1 MRPTIPTGPH
11 RVRAS
16 FFDTMK
22 TAALLIFLVAAL
34 LLPSPT
40 HPQEPPPD
48 LPPAVAAG
56 WEETA
61 AWLVSELESQGV
73 VGASLYMTYGGR
85 TVRHLH
91 FGMADRDEGRPVDA
105 DTIFHWGSIT
115 KTLTAIAVMQLR
127 ARGRLDLD
135 APAVA
140 YLPELEAVHDPF
152 GPIEEVTVRRLLGHT
167 AGFQAPTWPW
177 DGGEAWQP
185 FEPTSWEQLVA
196 MLPYMRLWFEP
207 GSRYGYSNPAFVYL
221 AEIVERITGDD
232 FEVYVEKN
240 ILRPLEMR
248 STYYDTTPYHLLH
261 HRSNRYIASGAPEPS
276 RVEAQGLDFDT
287 GITAAN
293 SGLNASLPDMVRWLE
308 LLLGHGPGTRA
319 TPAAP
324 DGVIARSTLEEM
336 WRPVVPVSEEAGLEE
351 HMGLSFFLPRRDG
364 REYVGH
370 TGTQGGFAAL
380 FYLDPGNDAGVVAAF
395 NTYNATLEDRPNVYA
410 LRLELKE
417 RLLKDVLGR
426 FPPAPPA
433 D

>member
-1 MRPTIPTGPH
+1 MESLPARSLG
-11 RVRAS
+11 RRSFAGLLAS
-16 FFDTMK
+16 
-22 TAALLIFLVAAL
+22 LAL
-34 LLPSPT
+34 LLLPT
-40 HPQEPPPD
+40 PAPAQEPPPD
-48 LPPAVAAG
+48 LPPEVAAG

-61 AWLVSELESQGV
+61 DWLTGELESQGV

-115 KTLTAIAVMQLR
+115 KTLTAVAVMQLR
-127 ARGRLDLD
+127 DRGRLDLD
-135 APAVA
+135 APAVD
-140 YLPELEAVHDPF
+140 YLPELRAVHDPF
-152 GPIEEVTVRRLLGHT
+152 GPIEEVTIRHLLGHT
-167 AGFQAPTWPW
+167 SGFQAPTWPW
-177 DGGEAWQP
+177 DGGEEWQP
-185 FEPTSWEQLVA
+185 FEPTSWDQLVA

-207 GSRYGYSNPAFVYL
+207 GSRFGYSNPAFIYL

-261 HRSNRYIASGAPEPS
+261 RRSNRYLAEGGAITP
-276 RVEAQGLDFDT
+276 RVNAQGLDFDT

-293 SGLNASLPDMVRWLE
+293 GGLNASVPDLVRWLE
-308 LLLGHGPGTRA
+308 MLLGYGPGIEP

-324 DGVIARSTLEEM
+324 DGVIAHSTLEEM
-336 WRPVVPVSEEAGLEE
+336 WQARVAVSEEEGQEE

-364 REYVGH
+364 RESVGH

-380 FYLDPGNDAGVVAAF
+380 FYLDPANDAGVVAAF
-395 NTYNATLEDRPNVYA
+395 NTYNATAEDVPNVYR
-410 LRLELKE
+410 LRLDLKE
-417 RLLKDVLGR
+417 RLLTDVLGR
-426 FPPAPPA
+426 FPPSEPTE
-433 D
+433 